1 MIKHERSARW
11 CYPLF
16 ISAWLLLIFAPSCYA
31 DITLR
36 FAVNP
41 SSVAQQEIY
50 HILAG
55 QFEKANPDINIQV
68 DSRSLEEHKLMIQKF
83 VQKGESVADV
93 MTGYAGAQVTSLAK
107 ASLLLPLN
115 ELWVKHKLESQFNP
129 ASRLAVSYDQKI
141 VALPLNYYQWG
152 IYYKKSV
159 FSKAGISV
167 PQTWSELL
175 QVISVLRKNNI
186 VPFTLSGGSNW
197 SLAAWFDYLNLRIN
211 GLDFHLKLLAGKHAF
226 TDKRVNKVFEYWQQ
240 LLAIG
245 AFEQQQVSLTW
256 QESLPFLYRNHVAM
270 TLMGNFFVAHIPAEQ
285 KKDFGFFAFPTIH
298 ETMPRYED
306 VPIDVVFIHRHTAQI
321 DAAQRFVAFLS
332 QPETQSL
339 FSNYVGKISPNIYA
353 SQNDKDFIY
362 EGREHINSAAGL
374 AQFFDRDTETAF
386 SLAAQK
392 VFYQFVSQPDTL
404 PAVIGQL
411 EALRAQYLIVQPA
424 ADPTP

>member
-1 MIKHERSARW
+1 LINRRLSTKSCW
-11 CYPLF
+11 QLL
-16 ISAWLLLIFAPSCYA
+16 ISALIFLFSASALCVQT
-31 DITLR
+31 TLR

-41 SSVAQQEIY
+41 SSAAQQEIY
-50 HILAG
+50 HILAS
-55 QFEKANPDINIQV
+55 QFEQINPDINIQV
-68 DSRSLEEHKLMIQKF
+68 DSRSLEEHKVLIQRF
-83 VQKGESVADV
+83 VYSGERFADV
-93 MTGYAGAQVTSLAK
+93 MTGYAGAQINSLAK
-107 ASLLLPLN
+107 AALLLPLN

-129 ASRLAVSYDQKI
+129 TSRLAVSYDQQI
-141 VALPLNYYQWG
+141 IALPLNYYQWG

-175 QVISVLRKNNI
+175 QVINVLRKNNI

-211 GLDFHLKLLAGKHAF
+211 GLDFHLKLLSGKHAF

-245 AFEQQQVSLTW
+245 AFDQQQVSLTW

-270 TLMGNFFVAHIPAEQ
+270 TLMGNFFVAHIPSEQ
-285 KKDFGFFAFPTIH
+285 KKDFGFFAFPTIQ

-353 SQNDKDFIY
+353 RQNDKDFIY

-374 AQFFDRDTETAF
+374 AQFFDRDTDTAF
-386 SLAAQK
+386 SLAAQR
-392 VFYQFVSQPDTL
+392 VFYQFVTQPETL
-404 PAVIGQL
+404 PAVITQL
-411 EALRAQYLIVQPA
+411 EALRQQYLIVQAKPSLVR
-424 ADPTP
+424 